1 MISKNANNPR
11 VSIVFFG
18 TGQTSLEALQCLS
31 EVFDI
36 ELVVTK
42 PPAHNSAGKQFKNA
56 VQLWAENNSIGVI
69 NPSSKADISKL
80 VGSTDIKSPIAV
92 VLDFGMIIPKDV
104 IETFEYGI
112 LNSHFSLLPKYRGAD
127 PIRTALI
134 NGDVTTE
141 VTIIKIT
148 PGLDDGPI
156 LTWAELDCKDYNAT
170 ELREKLS
177 ALNCALLPE
186 TVQML
191 LQGQLDAVEQDE
203 AAVNYT
209 TKTTKQDGLIDSAK
223 PASELANEVRAYA
236 GWPKSYIVSK
246 DNTYIVLSALASKQ
260 TAARG
265 ELQAEGKKLYFG
277 CADGCLQILS
287 IQPAGKA
294 PMDAASFI
302 NGYLG
307 SS

>member
-1 MISKNANNPR
+1 MISKKTNSPR
-11 VSIVFFG
+11 HSIVFFG

-42 PPAHNSAGKQFKNA
+42 PPASNSAGKLFKNA

-69 NPSSKADISKL
+69 NPSSKTDISTLISSAQLSSK
-80 VGSTDIKSPIAV
+80 VAV

-104 IETFEYGI
+104 IEAFEYGI

-134 NGDVTTE
+134 NGDATTG

-156 LTWAELDCKDYNAT
+156 LTWSEVDCKNYNAI

-177 ALNCALLPE
+177 SVNCALLPE
-186 TVQML
+186 TIEL
-191 LQGQLDAVEQDE
+191 YLKGQLDMIDQDE
-203 AAVNYT
+203 SAVSST
-209 TKTTKQDGLIDSAK
+209 KKTTKHDGLIDPRK

-260 TAARG
+260 TVAQG
-265 ELQAEGKKLYFG
+265 ELRAEGGKLYFG
-277 CADGCLQILS
+277 CSDGSLQILS

-294 PMDAASFI
+294 PMDAMGFI
-302 NGYLG
+302 NGYLK
-307 SS
+307 SY